1 MNHQITIREAVTP
14 QEIAAFWSQLRAY
27 YVRDIFPDPAD
38 GDRPYFLSDAYREN
52 IQRLH
57 DRPRDRVHYLFL
69 CRDGQ
74 EIGIALAA
82 LFDTEDG
89 KCFLLEFCVFPQAR
103 GAGTGSA
110 CGRAFLDWARACGA
124 AYTELNCDDPRR
136 RCFWS
141 RLGFRPN
148 GADEWGMPLMLRP
161 PEVELPVTVERLDD
175 PEDWQLMK
183 LENGFR
189 TAVGEQPLTEGEKQR
204 LRAAVAREE
213 FTFFLAR
220 RGTRAVGM
228 CSVSPCFSTF
238 ACKNCGVFDDFYV
251 EPVFRGQGIARL
263 LVTAARSWCAGQGM
277 ASLMLGCSEGDAAMY
292 RSLGFDVPLGRM
304 LACALNAQD

>member
-38 GDRPYFLSDAYREN
+38 GDRPYFLSDGYREH

-103 GAGTGSA
+103 GAGAGSA
-110 CGRAFLDWARACGA
+110 CGRAFLDWARVRGA

-136 RCFWS
+136 RRFWS

-189 TAVGEQPLTEGEKQR
+189 TAVGEQPLTEEEKQR

-213 FTFFLAR
+213 LTFFLAR

-228 CSVSPCFSTF
+228 CSVAENFSTF
-238 ACKNCGVFDDFYV
+238 CCGPVAVLEDLYV
-251 EPVFRGQGIARL
+251 EPVFRRQSIARQL
-263 LVTAARSWCAGQGM
+263 TRSAQALCRERGVGSLTVCCAP
-277 ASLMLGCSEGDAAMY
+277 CDEAMY
-292 RSLGFDVPLGRM
+292 QTLGFNVPLGVSRSC
-304 LACALNAQD
+304 LL